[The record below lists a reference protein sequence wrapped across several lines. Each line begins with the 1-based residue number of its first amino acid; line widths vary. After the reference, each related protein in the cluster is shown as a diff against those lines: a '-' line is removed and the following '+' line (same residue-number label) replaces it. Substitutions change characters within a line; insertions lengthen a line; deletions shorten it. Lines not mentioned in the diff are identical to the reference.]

1 MAIARLF
8 LILFSLPFFV
18 SGQSQESFDI
28 ATFTPPV
35 GWNREA
41 VDFAASF
48 IITNN
53 KTGSWCRVAIYK
65 SIGSSGDARVD
76 FESEWKNIAER
87 DCKGISA
94 PNPETITEDGW
105 TATSSPGKYQWQ
117 EKDAYYLL
125 TSISGY
131 GKVVTI
137 TANMNSDSYLKD
149 VEKFM
154 SSIDLI
160 KPKDYVAENPK
171 NAITPGATGNNA
183 NTGQTTIPVIEMG
196 KAGNHGISIST
207 TNFDDGW
214 VAQPFADYVK
224 VTKGITTLLL
234 HYAIEITDEL
244 RNTGDVEGN
253 LFDRLMQPRYIVS
266 NIRKYDNNGP
276 CYFCIYF
283 YEADVVEKATGRK
296 YYAGFRVITESGKSS
311 CIEILSPSQ
320 QEFQKEFPNHEK
332 IAAMSGYNKFAV
344 SQADLLGT
352 WEESGGSYVN
362 MYSVSTGAYAG
373 MNTASSAHKFIF
385 KNDGTYFSNHKGA
398 FGMVGSMTFFDQ
410 KYNGNYT
417 VTNWDITV
425 TKRFEGKTDV
435 FWAQF
440 EAVRGGRVLH
450 LTDKTAGGIKYHLGK
465 TE

>member
-41 VDFAASF
+41 VDFAASY

-224 VTKGITTLLL
+224 VTKGSTTLLL